1 MEKRIKSF
9 TQFFESTSSG
19 NNQSYTYS
27 IFIEAAEDYGYPIF
41 VLREGGDLFDV
52 DGNLLDATDI
62 DDLFD
67 EYMDAPYG
75 PMTGP
80 DSFGDLVSA
89 VEEYLND
96 RSEESLVMI
105 DDWLSNL
112 GLSGIDPV
120 KLADS
125 YEGDNTY
132 WNETASKFQSNMR
145 IQFDSDYFGEFGKI
159 SWNFLV
165 LSPEKS
171 LDPELYGNDAIH
183 NTSPCF
189 KDFFS
194 VCPFNLCYNN
204 DSDILYTW
212 TNAGKHKYEFLE
224 TGFKKEDLSLSILDL
239 ILKIIKSKN
248 GEIMNLLYVNFIS
261 IIEQDGS
268 PIYKEIIYR
277 LQKEGRQDLIEY
289 MKGSSTLGKFGFFD
303 E

>member
-9 TQFFESTSSG
+9 TQFFESTSPG

-41 VLREGGDLFDV
+41 VLKESGDLFDV
-52 DGNLLDATDI
+52 NGNLLDATDI

-105 DDWLSNL
+105 DDWLSHL
-112 GLSGIDPV
+112 GLSGIDPE

-125 YEGDNTY
+125 YEGDDPY
-132 WNETASKFQSNMR
+132 WNETVSKFRSNMK
-145 IQFDSDYFGEFGKI
+145 IQFDGDYFGEFGKKA
-159 SWNFLV
+159 WNFLV
-165 LSPEKS
+165 LSQES
-171 LDPELYGNDAIH
+171 LDPELYGQDAIH

-189 KDFFS
+189 DDFFDE
-194 VCPFNLCYNN
+194 CPFNLCYNN

-212 TNAGKHKYEFLE
+212 TNAGNHKYEFLE
-224 TGFKKEDLSLSILDL
+224 TGLKKEDLNLNILDL

-248 GEIMNLLYVNFIS
+248 GEIMKLLYSNFIS
-261 IIEQDGS
+261 VTEKKGF
-268 PIYKEIIYR
+268 PLYKELLYR

>member
-9 TQFFESTSSG
+9 TQFFESTSPG

-41 VLREGGDLFDV
+41 VLRESGDLFDV

-75 PMTGP
+75 PMSGP

-96 RSEESLVMI
+96 RSEESLGMI
-105 DDWLSNL
+105 DDWLSHL
-112 GLSGIDPV
+112 GLSGIDPE

-125 YEGDNTY
+125 YEGDDPY
-132 WNETASKFQSNMR
+132 WNETVSKFRSNMK
-145 IQFDSDYFGEFGKI
+145 IQFDSDYFGELGKKA
-159 SWNFLV
+159 WNFLV
-165 LSPEKS
+165 LSSES
-171 LDPELYGNDAIH
+171 LDPELYGEADIH

-189 KDFFS
+189 KDFFD

-212 TNAGKHKYEFLE
+212 SDAGNPEYEFLE
-224 TGFKKEDLSLSILDL
+224 TGLIKQDLQLPIIDI
-239 ILKIIKSKN
+239 ILKILDS
-248 GEIMNLLYVNFIS
+248 
-261 IIEQDGS
+261 DRT
-268 PIYKEIIYR
+268 EIITQLIKNFLSKEKSQELYNDIIQR
-277 LQKEGRQDLIEY
+277 LQKEGRQDLMDY
-289 MKGSSTLGKFGFFD
+289 MKGSSTLGQFGFFD